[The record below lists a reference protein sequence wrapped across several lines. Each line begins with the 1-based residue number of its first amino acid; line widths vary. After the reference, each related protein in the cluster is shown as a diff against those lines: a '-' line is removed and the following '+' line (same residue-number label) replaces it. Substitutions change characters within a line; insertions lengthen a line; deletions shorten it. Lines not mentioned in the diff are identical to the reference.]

1 MKETRSRKCEP
12 KDLPWS
18 VATRGVEGKRSGLG
32 GGIVCI
38 RKPNEAVGAF
48 LVPDIQNPETVE
60 QGGLKAGIFMA

>member
-1 MKETRSRKCEP
+1 MVSSNQRGGRET
-12 KDLPWS
+12 
-18 VATRGVEGKRSGLG
+18 KRVGG